1 MLLMMMLMVAILSI
15 GLISFIDNFESQMKR
30 DQEEEL
36 IHRGVQYSRAVKK
49 YVKKVGR
56 YPNTLEDLENTSNIR
71 FLRKRYKDPITH
83 KDFKLLHL
91 GDVQLGNTAGLAGA
105 TAAAA
110 LAAGAN
116 GQGLGG
122 AQQLIAA
129 QGVAAAQAQAAQAQQ
144 PLQSQDAD
152 NESGSPNGSAPA
164 NGNGPGNGLGN
175 GNGRSGFSGQTFG
188 GGPMVGV
195 ASISKKKTIR
205 EFNKKNHYNQWQF
218 IYDPSMDRGGLLT
231 TPAQPPLQVTAP
243 NVNGQP
249 GTANGANGTNSF
261 GGFGGGQLGPGGLP
275 IQQQPPP
282 AQNPPQ

>member
-1 MLLMMMLMVAILSI
+1 
-15 GLISFIDNFESQMKR
+15 
-30 DQEEEL
+30 
-36 IHRGVQYSRAVKK
+36 
-49 YVKKVGR
+49 
-56 YPNTLEDLENTSNIR
+56 
-71 FLRKRYKDPITH
+71 
-83 KDFKLLHL
+83 
-91 GDVQLGNTAGLAGA
+91 
-105 TAAAA
+105 
-110 LAAGAN
+110 
-116 GQGLGG
+116 
-122 AQQLIAA
+122 
-129 QGVAAAQAQAAQAQQ
+129 
-144 PLQSQDAD
+144 
-152 NESGSPNGSAPA
+152 
-164 NGNGPGNGLGN
+164 
-175 GNGRSGFSGQTFG
+175 
-188 GGPMVGV
+188 MVGV